1 MTGVARLGF
10 LCGRFDVS
18 DGIPQGS
25 HSTQVYPYNRRA
37 TGDPSMPPN
46 TPSVTHTA
54 AASSL
59 ATAPRVAS
67 VSDGDTPVLLYD
79 GECGFCAGSVQ
90 FVLAH
95 EAADRRD
102 ALRFAPLQGAFGA
115 AVRRRFPH
123 IVGVDSVVWFDP
135 TCDDARALRIKSEA
149 ALSAVAHL
157 GGIWRV
163 VAMLGMLVPRVVRDV
178 VYDAIAKRRFEHAA
192 PACLIPTT
200 DARSR
205 FLA

>member
-1 MTGVARLGF
+1 
-10 LCGRFDVS
+10 
-18 DGIPQGS
+18 
-25 HSTQVYPYNRRA
+25 
-37 TGDPSMPPN
+37 MPPN
-46 TPSVTHTA
+46 TPPNTPSNTHTA

-67 VSDGDTPVLLYD
+67 GSDGDTPVLLYD

-200 DARSR
+200 DTRSR
-205 FLA
+205 FLE